1 MLHPSFG
8 FSPASLAGQN
18 FLPNLPRGPFPGLPP
33 GLDFLKNHVRFQ
45 QQQQTSSPSHSPF
58 PSLSPGVQV
67 QPVSKY
73 EQKPG
78 KEEEGGKYGAKI
90 IRQPKRERDGTPHIK
105 RPMNAFMIWAKDE
118 RRKILKTCPDMHNS
132 NISKILGSRW
142 KTMSNTDK
150 QFYYEEQ
157 AKLSK
162 LHMEKYPDY
171 RYRPRPK
178 RTCIVD
184 GKKLRVSEYKA
195 LMKNRREEMRQLW
208 CQDGSPVG
216 ANPSLQQFD
225 KFEPTSKFESAG
237 MSSKFE
243 SSSNSPGAIGGFSNA
258 PTFQASSS
266 EPLVSPLHP
275 GLPQFSLTPL
285 NIAEDNGDLYE
296 GHDESRDSES
306 PISDVEITS

>member
-1 MLHPSFG
+1 MTI
-8 FSPASLAGQN
+8 N
-18 FLPNLPRGPFPGLPP
+18 FC
-33 GLDFLKNHVRFQ
+33 
-45 QQQQTSSPSHSPF
+45 
-58 PSLSPGVQV
+58 
-67 QPVSKY
+67 
-73 EQKPG
+73 
-78 KEEEGGKYGAKI
+78 A
-90 IRQPKRERDGTPHIK
+90 
-105 RPMNAFMIWAKDE
+105 A
-118 RRKILKTCPDMHNS
+118 
-132 NISKILGSRW
+132 
-142 KTMSNTDK
+142 
-150 QFYYEEQ
+150 
-157 AKLSK
+157 
-162 LHMEKYPDY
+162 

-184 GKKLRVSEYKA
+184 GECFFYFNYSKISSSYFSFSSSFSIHLLSSSFSSRFFSGKKLRVSEYKA

-243 SSSNSPGAIGGFSNA
+243 SSSNSPGAIGGFSNP

-285 NIAEDNGDLYE
+285 NIAEVGIVLC
-296 GHDESRDSES
+296 
-306 PISDVEITS
+306 PMMACDVP